1 MSLSPPSL
9 DWMVLQCGSCG
20 TRMKVN
26 RGVAATSQL
35 LCPKCRTPVP
45 SEDGE
50 EPAAPAF
57 PPAPEP
63 PAAAPSTTPSSTPS
77 TPAWPQDSGQSPS
90 PSLPT
95 GNAAWSQEFRA
106 DPLPE
111 RAPAPP
117 PASRS
122 ALPKREETVLQGRS
136 FEDTRRNFPDPTT
149 AAAAHPEF
157 EGGLPA
163 ETDDDFP
170 EDESGPRQL
179 HPEARRRVKIKK
191 RRTKRPQARY
201 VELTDWD
208 QSELSGIP
216 EAEIAA
222 DIWADA
228 KPLPEDVSP
237 NEEANEYLV
246 ESVDDDSGQTRTTKK
261 KVRRR
266 RLLLGAR
273 LFFTRFMALSR
284 YMGAALALLVAGA
297 GIYGFYVFFQK
308 YNASPLPSVVE
319 TPIDRAVLT
328 SYDSQGAEKA
338 VRDFLAAD
346 GIEAKLAFVRQP
358 QRIRPLMQKWYRG
371 ERTAGPLQVGEP
383 LRQDK
388 RAGEEGTGTYYVILA
403 MPVQVPD
410 PLNPGSTY
418 EETTFFAVEE
428 IREGPV
434 SRYLVDWE
442 TSTGYQE
449 MPLETFKS
457 TMPPEAWPFR
467 VYMKAADYYNH
478 GFNEL
483 EWQCVQ
489 LYYPGRD
496 FQLFG
501 YINRSSLEGRKMLPL
516 VENNRS
522 AGIIAELKYP
532 NDPASREQVIVQRMI
547 HSSWFYAKP
556 EDAALPGDPPLP
568 PSPQDS
574 SK

>member
-1 MSLSPPSL
+1 
-9 DWMVLQCGSCG
+9 MVLQCGSCG

-26 RGVAATSQL
+26 REVASTSQL

-45 SEDGE
+45 VDMEDE
-50 EPAAPAF
+50 SS
-57 PPAPEP
+57 P
-63 PAAAPSTTPSSTPS
+63 PAAAPSPPTPPTPP
-77 TPAWPQDSGQSPS
+77 PASGKPAT

-95 GNAAWSQEFRA
+95 GNALWSQEFRA

-111 RAPAPP
+111 RAPTAR
-117 PASRS
+117 PAGGGT
-122 ALPKREETVLQGRS
+122 ALPKRSETVLQGRT
-136 FEDTRRNFPDPTT
+136 FEDQPRAIPDATT
-149 AAAAHPEF
+149 AASSHPEF
-157 EGGLPA
+157 GGGLPSA
-163 ETDDDFP
+163 
-170 EDESGPRQL
+170 EDEDEEDTGPRQL

-191 RRTKRPQARY
+191 RRAKRPKARY

-208 QSELSGIP
+208 QNELSTIP

-228 KPLPEDVSP
+228 KPLPEDVAP
-237 NEEANEYLV
+237 NEQSSEYLV
-246 ESVDDDSGQTRTTKK
+246 ESVDEDDGQTRTTKK

-284 YMGAALALLVAGA
+284 YMGATLALLVAGV
-297 GIYGFYVFFQK
+297 GLYGFYVLFQK
-308 YNASPLPSVVE
+308 YSAPPVPVAVE
-319 TPIDRAVLT
+319 APIDRVVLT
-328 SYDSQGAEKA
+328 SYDAQGAEKS

-358 QRIRPLMQKWYRG
+358 ERIRPLMKKWYRG

-383 LRQDK
+383 LKLDK
-388 RAGEEGTGTYYVILA
+388 RAGEEGTDTYYVILA
-403 MPVQVPD
+403 MPVHVPD
-410 PLNPGSTY
+410 PLNPGGTY

-428 IREGPV
+428 IREGAV

-442 TSTGYQE
+442 TSTGYQDI
-449 MPLETFKS
+449 PLETYKS
-457 TMPPEAWPFR
+457 TMPPEPWSFR

-501 YINRSSLEGRKMLPL
+501 YISRTSLEGRKMLPL
-516 VENNRS
+516 VENDRS
-522 AGIIAELKYP
+522 AGIIAELVYP
-532 NDPASREQVIVQRMI
+532 TDPASREQVIVRRMI
-547 HSSWFYAKP
+547 HPSWFYAKAA
-556 EDAALPGDPPLP
+556 DAVKPGDLP
-568 PSPQDS
+568 PPSPPQDS
-574 SK
+574 SQKSN